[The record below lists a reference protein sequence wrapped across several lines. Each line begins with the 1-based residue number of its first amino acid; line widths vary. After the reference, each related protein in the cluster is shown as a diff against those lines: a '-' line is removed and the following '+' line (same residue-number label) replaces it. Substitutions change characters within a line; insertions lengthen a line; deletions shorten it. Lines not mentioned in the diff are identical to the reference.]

1 MQTGPPAPGA
11 GPERRRFPANLPRWQ
26 WFSAPTGHQLVQE
39 LDYGGKQPFEQD
51 GRLCVQPPGYQLAQ
65 APFCAAT
72 VTIRRGQDASAV
84 GAQSSWPGGPGPTRR
99 GGSAR
104 SRPRPDPG
112 VLCATNGSGWSA
124 RPPLSACQSE
134 NSTES
139 RHASDTSGQAA
150 IAEQLNTGQPGRGTV
165 TLTEGE
171 HRRAR
176 VLCGQRRS
184 NICVSP
190 RAGAIAAWSTHQ
202 PVRDGPQ
209 RRRAALCGTHRGW
222 SRRGLAVDHER
233 SGSYRGAQRGHGH
246 GHSAVPIDDRHTAAS
261 GVR

>member
-1 MQTGPPAPGA
+1 VQTGPPAPGA

-176 VLCGQRRS
+176 VLCAQIEYLRLSASRR
-184 NICVSP
+184 
-190 RAGAIAAWSTHQ
+190 H
-202 PVRDGPQ
+202 
-209 RRRAALCGTHRGW
+209 RRMEYASARSGRPSAPPCGTHRGW
-222 SRRGLAVDHER
+222 SRRGLAREHER